1 MWYEDFLEEY
11 KLGRLELNTDKTVCT
26 YNKGAE
32 SPKPEDVEEF
42 IPVDS
47 FYLCLR
53 EWFTSSDIGKEAVE
67 DIAWTVD
74 KDTTSEIKGWRQF
87 IIPKKISDQATDGPK
102 YLDATRDLEK

>member
-11 KLGRLELNTDKTVCT
+11 NLGRLKPGTDKGETVCN
-26 YNKGAE
+26 YNKDAV
-32 SPKPEDVEEF
+32 PKPEDVVEF

-47 FYLCLR
+47 FYQCLR
-53 EWFTSSDIGKEAVE
+53 AWFTSDKGKEALS

-74 KDTTSEIKGWRQF
+74 KDPTSEIKGWRQR
-87 IIPKKISDQATDGPK
+87 IIPNKISDQATDGPK